1 MILTQ
6 TEEKSFPLLG
16 LGWSYKT
23 CTGSLR
29 RQKSKS
35 RTVCLTRRT
44 STHSLNG
51 TWQQNICF
59 PWCKLHKKTPSEQN
73 DPQTT
78 TYQWYDIWSSACV
91 PVGDVPQKA
100 PHWLQPHYN
109 WCVVTQCL
117 SRWGGRWWWAW
128 LSNRKPHQTNTIL
141 HYTRNYNIPHHTI
154 QYHTIPFHNTLQII
168 LHCSALDDTRQPRR
182 PCRSG
187 KQVAS
192 GLSSSWLCRFLL
204 EDQSNNVTKFKPYQS
219 IQMAKHNIW
228 QTIPKFTKG
237 GNWVVSQLVMHI
249 LLGALQSLAG
259 PVQICGKFNHT
270 N

>member
-16 LGWSYKT
+16 LGWPYKT

-29 RQKSKS
+29 RQRSKS

-44 STHSLNG
+44 STHSL
-51 TWQQNICF
+51 
-59 PWCKLHKKTPSEQN
+59 
-73 DPQTT
+73 
-78 TYQWYDIWSSACV
+78 SAY
-91 PVGDVPQKA
+91 VGDSFKIVIRNILTFPKR
-100 PHWLQPHYN
+100 QPHYN
-109 WCVVTQCL
+109 WCVVTQCV

-154 QYHTIPFHNTLQII
+154 QYHTIPFHNILQTI

-219 IQMAKHNIW
+219 IHMVKHTIW